1 MRAPLRYFGFAWSLR
16 IANNVSSI
24 HFISQNGMPFWLKDQ
39 DPDPSRSETFE
50 VFQCFCGCNPLTCFD
65 CAAMADS
72 LFDFE
77 LLESADVLV
86 DFEADEALNAVAAAE
101 TAQLETDQAEMAIL
115 ADYVVPPNKT
125 PEDLARDLEAMVSGV
140 NTLSLQ
146 ATEGTAVVVAPLA
159 VATTSST
166 TPPASSN
173 APDVAAAAPP
183 SGMVSSTPP
192 SSPPATSLVPALA
205 PAADVLPGGTT
216 ASSVDIP
223 KGPEEPSDVD
233 MVQPLAPSTPAEHS
247 AETSEAPVPMDTT
260 PPGLEAV
267 STTTSSRKRPLDRGD
282 NAGALA
288 GASGPDTGVPVA
300 ESPGDGALVGS
311 AVSGASA
318 GASCPDTEPP
328 KEAPPSSVR
337 TSGSLAGC
345 GKLLPPAPS
354 STLRTSLTTSTPMN
368 QRLQAPVT
376 FTIADDG
383 NLLLDNVMA
392 GLPCLPRKLEKPLRG
407 LLVGEIVDLCLQ
419 FDVTK
424 LTPASFARIVE
435 VYSIAKA
442 KKLAEE
448 IWEAKHLRKGSR
460 SMDNLTKLPESEAK
474 VPYMCGNCFT
484 SWLVP
489 KASKCLHCG
498 TVGQM
503 VPTALPSASVT
514 VDGVTWTMTFDADQ
528 QLRWQSD
535 AVDLGDQQK
544 SAYSIEVSSL
554 GQCPP
559 AAAASPA
566 EISFSE
572 LVSDSS
578 RLTLRQEVLNR
589 GDDEVFQKPQ
599 VERKPQRAQDND
611 PGQET
616 VTFHPSNVKAMR
628 LVSELRQ
635 AERRERSEHRVDAQM
650 GVVYELQTG
659 AQSVDSSEAQG
670 AAVLRHLDV
679 EKFRNFLKR
688 KWQDDKGQP
697 HDALLSSRT
706 RPTTRSRN
714 ASLSSF
720 VPPPRASVSGPP
732 RSARP

>member
-1 MRAPLRYFGFAWSLR
+1 
-16 IANNVSSI
+16 
-24 HFISQNGMPFWLKDQ
+24 
-39 DPDPSRSETFE
+39 
-50 VFQCFCGCNPLTCFD
+50 
-65 CAAMADS
+65 MADS

-77 LLESADVLV
+77 LLDSADVLV
-86 DFEADEALNAVAAAE
+86 DFDADESLNAVAAAE
-101 TAQLETDQAEMAIL
+101 TAQLETDQDEMAIL

-125 PEDLARDLEAMVSGV
+125 PEDLARDLEAMVTGV

-159 VATTSST
+159 TVTTSSP
-166 TPPASSN
+166 TPPASSS
-173 APDVAAAAPP
+173 APIVATAAPP
-183 SGMVSSTPP
+183 SGMVSSTPS
-192 SSPPATSLVPALA
+192 SSPLASSLEPALA
-205 PAADVLPGGTT
+205 SATDVLPGGTT

-223 KGPEEPSDVD
+223 KGPEEPTDVD
-233 MVQPLAPSTPAEHS
+233 MVQSLAPAEPVEPS
-247 AETSEAPVPMDTT
+247 VETLDALVPMDTT
-260 PPGLEAV
+260 PPGLETV

-282 NAGALA
+282 KAGALA
-288 GASGPDTGVPVA
+288 GASGPDTGIPSA

-318 GASCPDTEPP
+318 GASRPDTEPP
-328 KEAPPSSVR
+328 KKTPPSSVK
-337 TSGSLAGC
+337 TSGSLADC
-345 GKLLPPAPS
+345 GKLSTPAPS
-354 STLRTSLTTSTPMN
+354 LTLRTSLATSTPMN
-368 QRLQAPVT
+368 QRLQDQVT
-376 FTIADDG
+376 YSFSDDG
-383 NLLLDNVMA
+383 NILLTNVMA
-392 GLPCLPRKLEKPLRG
+392 GLPCLPHKLDKPLM
-407 LLVGEIVDLCLQ
+407 GEIVDLCLQ

-424 LTPASFARIVE
+424 LTPANFARIVE

-460 SMDNLTKLPESEAK
+460 SMGNLVKLPESEDK
-474 VPYMCGNCFT
+474 VPFMCGHCFT

-489 KASKCLHCG
+489 TASKCLHCG

-535 AVDLGDQQK
+535 AVDHGDQQK
-544 SAYSIEVSSL
+544 SAYFLEVSSL

-559 AAAASPA
+559 AAAASPS

-589 GDDEVFQKPQ
+589 GDDDVFQKPQ

-635 AERRERSEHRVDAQM
+635 AERREKSEHRVDAQM

-659 AQSVDSSEAQG
+659 AQSVDASEAQG

-697 HDALLSSRT
+697 QDAQAAEPGLPSE
-706 RPTTRSRN
+706 
-714 ASLSSF
+714 AE
-720 VPPPRASVSGPP
+720 A
-732 RSARP
+732 